1 MKKLILIILALPFLF
16 LTQLS
21 AAPMHAYY
29 CFNASSLESG
39 NNFIGAFD
47 TFYNSSASE
56 GISTHRLYAF
66 ELNGEYDFTHCMV
79 GEHESP
85 DAYEKTNS
93 IVQSSSEGL
102 QMLET
107 MNSTVTWVMDGA
119 GVPVATYGT
128 QEINNI
134 GMIIDIRAKDSKTFV
149 NELNRMMKNASVNG
163 SMIVFQDIFTGT
175 KGRTHYVAISSSSLE
190 GVLSNLDN
198 SLSSPEG
205 QAYLKRA
212 QKFRKVMGR
221 SLFSLVKSWEAK

>member
-1 MKKLILIILALPFLF
+1 MKKLTLSILVLPFLF

-47 TFYNSSASE
+47 TFYNSSASK

-85 DAYEKTNS
+85 AAYEKTNS

-119 GVPVATYGT
+119 GVPIATYGT

-134 GMIIDIRAKDSKTFV
+134 GMIIDIRAKNAKTFI
-149 NELNRMMKNASVNG
+149 NELNKMMKNSSVNG
-163 SMIVFQDIFTGT
+163 SMILFQDIFTGI

>member
-47 TFYNSSASE
+47 TFYNSSASK

-85 DAYEKTNS
+85 AAYEKTNS

-107 MNSTVTWVMDGA
+107 MNSTVTWVTDGA
-119 GVPVATYGT
+119 GVPIATYGT

-134 GMIIDIRAKDSKTFV
+134 GMIIDIRAKNAKTFV
-149 NELNRMMKNASVNG
+149 NELNKMMKNSSVNG
-163 SMIVFQDIFTGT
+163 SMILFQDIFTGI

>member
-1 MKKLILIILALPFLF
+1 MKKLTLSILVLPFLF

-47 TFYNSSASE
+47 TFYNSSASK

-85 DAYEKTNS
+85 AAYEKTNS

-107 MNSTVTWVMDGA
+107 MNSTVTWVTDGA
-119 GVPVATYGT
+119 GVPIATYGT

-134 GMIIDIRAKDSKTFV
+134 GMIIDIRAKNAKTFV
-149 NELNRMMKNASVNG
+149 NELNKMMKNSSVNG
-163 SMIVFQDIFTGT
+163 SMILFQDIFTGI

>member
-1 MKKLILIILALPFLF
+1 MKKLTLSILVLPFLF

-47 TFYNSSASE
+47 TFYNSSASK

-85 DAYEKTNS
+85 AAYEKTNS

-119 GVPVATYGT
+119 GVPIATYGT

-134 GMIIDIRAKDSKTFV
+134 GMIIDIRAKNAKTFV
-149 NELNRMMKNASVNG
+149 NELNKMMKNSSVNG
-163 SMIVFQDIFTGT
+163 SMILFQDIFTGI
-175 KGRTHYVAISSSSLE
+175 KGRTHYVAIS
-190 GVLSNLDN
+190 
-198 SLSSPEG
+198 
-205 QAYLKRA
+205 
-212 QKFRKVMGR
+212 
-221 SLFSLVKSWEAK
+221 

>member
-1 MKKLILIILALPFLF
+1 MKKYLLSILALPFLF

-39 NNFIGAFD
+39 NNFVGAFD
-47 TFYNSSASE
+47 TFYNSSASK

-66 ELNGEYDFTHCMV
+66 ELNGEYEFTHCMV

-107 MNSTVTWVMDGA
+107 MNSTVRWVMNGA
-119 GVPVATYGT
+119 GTPVAAFGS
-128 QEINNI
+128 QETNNI
-134 GMIIDIRAKDSKTFV
+134 GMIIDIRAKDAKTFV
-149 NELNRMMKNASVNG
+149 NEVNRMMKNASVNG

>member
-1 MKKLILIILALPFLF
+1 MKKLTLSILVLPFLF

-47 TFYNSSASE
+47 TFYNSSASK

-85 DAYEKTNS
+85 AAYEKTNS

-107 MNSTVTWVMDGA
+107 MNSTVTWVTDGA
-119 GVPVATYGT
+119 GVPIATYGT

-134 GMIIDIRAKDSKTFV
+134 GMIIDIRAKNAKTFV
-149 NELNRMMKNASVNG
+149 NELNKMMKNSSVNG
-163 SMIVFQDIFTGT
+163 SMILFQDIFSGI

>member
-1 MKKLILIILALPFLF
+1 MKKYLLSILALPFLF

-39 NNFIGAFD
+39 NNFVGAFD
-47 TFYNSSASE
+47 AFYNSSASK

-66 ELNGEYDFTHCMV
+66 ELNGEYEFTHCMV

-134 GMIIDIRAKDSKTFV
+134 GMIIDIRAKDAKTFV
-149 NELNRMMKNASVNG
+149 NEVNRMMKNASING
-163 SMIVFQDIFTGT
+163 SMIIFQDIFTGT

-198 SLSSPEG
+198 SLSSSEG

>member
-1 MKKLILIILALPFLF
+1 MKKLTLSILVLPFLF

-47 TFYNSSASE
+47 TFYNSSASK

-85 DAYEKTNS
+85 AAYEKTNS

-119 GVPVATYGT
+119 GVPIATYGT

-134 GMIIDIRAKDSKTFV
+134 GMIIDIRAKNAKTFV
-149 NELNRMMKNASVNG
+149 NELNKMMKNSSVNG
-163 SMIVFQDIFTGT
+163 SMILFQDIFTGI

-190 GVLSNLDN
+190 GVLSNLDIHY
-198 SLSSPEG
+198 PHP
-205 QAYLKRA
+205 RD
-212 QKFRKVMGR
+212 RHI
-221 SLFSLVKSWEAK
+221 

>member
-1 MKKLILIILALPFLF
+1 MKKYLLTILALPFLF

-39 NNFIGAFD
+39 NNFVGAFD
-47 TFYNSSASE
+47 AFYNSSASK

-66 ELNGEYDFTHCMV
+66 ELNGEYEFTHCMV

-93 IVQSSSEGL
+93 IVQSSNEGI

-107 MNSTVTWVMDGA
+107 MNSTVTWIMDGA
-119 GVPVATYGT
+119 GTPVAAFGNGET
-128 QEINNI
+128 NPI
-134 GMIIDIRAKDSKTFV
+134 GAIIDIHAKDANTFITEV
-149 NELNRMMKNASVNG
+149 TKMMKNSSIDG
-163 SMIVFQDIFTGT
+163 SMIVFADTFTGIT
-175 KGRTHYVAISSSSLE
+175 GRTHYVAISSSSLE
-190 GVLSNLDN
+190 GVLSNLN
-198 SLSSPEG
+198 GSLSSPEG
-205 QAYLKRA
+205 KQYLKRA
-212 QKFRKVMGR
+212 KKFRKVMNT